1 MAVIA
6 KVWIEPDCITCNACE
21 DICPDVFKVEEDSS
35 MILAAVRADGAYDT
49 NAGAKSPL
57 SGTLGADLA
66 DLIIEAAEDCP
77 VEVIKYELA
86 EGATDD
92 APAPVADAAADAPAV
107 AVAESAP
114 VAGVSEALAAVME
127 GDRSLTILFGSQ
139 TGNAAGL
146 AERTAKL
153 AENYGLQATVKDM
166 DDASV
171 DSLSTTRLMVITST
185 WGEGEMPD
193 NAEALWKAAS
203 AGGPSLSA
211 THFTVCAIGDT
222 SYDEFCKAGHDWN
235 NRLEAMG
242 AVRVHGMAE
251 CDVDYVPPWQAW
263 VAEALSRIACVD
275 ASGTFH
281 ETLVEEMSAFASS
294 GDDDS
299 IADGDFTPGQVL
311 SEEMSITLRVFRYDP
326 VASSSGFDT
335 VACALPGHATVQDL
349 LVAISNDLDGSL
361 AFRRGNGAGTPT
373 TALRA
378 NGRIVLSDVTRLDAL
393 VNDGGTLLV
402 EPLPGHPI
410 VKDLVVDP
418 SRVERALAAAS
429 PWMRADPREGE
440 VLANGS
446 SMGTMAAVAAEDLHR
461 RFDVHAP
468 EAAHGMSDCTP
479 HDPSYLGPGVL
490 TRLWQR
496 ASDPRVGA
504 EQRRSL
510 LRTLQDEGGVWSETD
525 LSAIRRQGQEG
536 RLVAEAMTDA
546 RGRLLSEFRFAGRSG
561 RHIKW
566 FSRTVK
572 WSGTL
577 NETILA
583 AQTMG
588 PIGAIMNLPA
598 TVRMATGFTRT
609 GAPLARDL
617 QGFIAPGKMPPLVN
631 SLVDDHHEVK
641 AIFDA
646 LDRRF

>member
-21 DICPDVFKVEEDSS
+21 DVCPEVFKVEADTSK
-35 MILAAVRADGAYDT
+35 ILAAVRTDGAYDT
-49 NAGAKSPL
+49 NAGAKSAL
-57 SGTLGADLA
+57 TGTLGADLA

-86 EGATDD
+86 EGGAET
-92 APAPVADAAADAPAV
+92 APAPETEAAAPAPSAPA
-107 AVAESAP
+107 ASLSP
-114 VAGVSEALAAVME
+114 SAGVSEALAALMQ

-153 AENYGLQATVKDM
+153 AAKYGLDATAKDM
-166 DDASV
+166 DEATV

-193 NAEALWKAAS
+193 NAEVLWKAAS
-203 AGGPSLSA
+203 AGGPSLAA
-211 THFTVCAIGDT
+211 THFSVCAIGDT

-242 AVRVHGMAE
+242 AVRVHAMAE

-263 VAEALSRIACVD
+263 VNEALSRIACVD

-281 ETLVEEMSAFASS
+281 ESLVGEMMAYASS
-294 GDDDS
+294 GDDEGADS
-299 IADGDFTPGQVL
+299 GDFTPGQVL
-311 SEEMSITLRVFRYDP
+311 AEEMSITLRLFRYDP
-326 VASSSGFDT
+326 VAASSGFDT
-335 VACALPGHATVQDL
+335 VACALPGHATLQDL
-349 LVAISNDLDGSL
+349 LLAISNDLDGSL
-361 AFRRGNGAGTPT
+361 AFRRGDGQGTPT
-373 TALRA
+373 TGLRA
-378 NGRIVLSDVTRLDAL
+378 NGRIVLSDVTRLDAI
-393 VNDGGTLLV
+393 VGDGGTLVL
-402 EPLPGHPI
+402 EPLPGHPV

-418 SRVERALAAAS
+418 SRVERSLAAAE
-429 PWMRADPREGE
+429 PWMRADPREGD
-440 VLANGS
+440 VLATGT
-446 SMGTMAAVAAEDLHR
+446 SMGTMPASVAEDLHR

-468 EAAHGMSDCTP
+468 AAAHGMSDCTP

-504 EQRRSL
+504 DQRRSL
-510 LRTLQDEGGVWSETD
+510 LRTLQGEGGVWSETD
-525 LSAIRRQGQEG
+525 LSAIRRQGPEG
-536 RLVAEAMTDA
+536 RIVAEAMTDA